1 MDNNFSFK
9 KIDDMTGREMYA
21 LARLRN
27 ETFVAEQK
35 ITLPDLDDRDL
46 VATQVF
52 LLNEKQTDA
61 LATCRLFEEDGKW
74 MLGRVAV
81 SKASRG
87 QSLGKKM
94 LIAVHNYLKENNIVA
109 LYCHAQMHVK
119 PFYEK
124 LGYQTCGDPFDEG
137 GVEHIMMKK
146 DLD

>member
-1 MDNNFSFK
+1 MNNNFSFK
-9 KIDDMTGREMYA
+9 KIDEMTSREMFA
-21 LARLRN
+21 VARLRN
-27 ETFVAEQK
+27 ETFVTEQK
-35 ITLPDLDDRDL
+35 ITLPDLDDQDL
-46 VATQVF
+46 TAVQVF

-61 LATCRLFEEDGKW
+61 LATCRLFVEKDKW

-81 SKASRG
+81 SKKSRG

-94 LIAVHNYLKENNIVA
+94 LLAVHNYLKEQNASA

-124 LGYQTCGDPFDEG
+124 LGYQTCGEPFDEG

-146 DLD
+146 SLS

>member
-35 ITLPDLDDRDL
+35 ITLPDLDDQDL